1 MTVKC
6 SNTAI
11 CSHFH
16 CPHNGEHKQG
26 IDCAEVKGQG
36 CEFNETICEACGKPE
51 SACTCEMDKLKA
63 NGIYLVA
70 DFSMADVFKV
80 VEANVKAKAK
90 AEGKEIPSGEIVS
103 LVLTKVNNEIHVTLY
118 DGKDKTVSTFLK

>member
-1 MTVKC
+1 MEIMMTVKC

-63 NGIYLVA
+63 NGMLSALLATMSAVTVSPGFKKNA
-70 DFSMADVFKV
+70 QADVNK
-80 VEANVKAKAK
+80 
-90 AEGKEIPSGEIVS
+90 
-103 LVLTKVNNEIHVTLY
+103 
-118 DGKDKTVSTFLK
+118 